1 MRTIQMQECS
11 LTAAAAQLDQV
22 AVTLAGA
29 LAQIRAHG
37 CPDTGRDDTRALL
50 EDVLER
56 LGSSVRALGTAAA
69 LDADRLRSAA
79 SAYVVADGQ
88 VIR

>member
-1 MRTIQMQECS
+1 VQECS

-22 AVTLAGA
+22 ATALAGV

-37 CPDTGRDDTRALL
+37 CPETGRGDTRALL
-50 EDVLER
+50 EDVLDR
-56 LGSSVRALGTAAA
+56 LGGGIRAFGTAAA
-69 LDADRLRSAA
+69 GDAMRLRAA
-79 SAYVVADGQ
+79 ATAYVVTDGQ